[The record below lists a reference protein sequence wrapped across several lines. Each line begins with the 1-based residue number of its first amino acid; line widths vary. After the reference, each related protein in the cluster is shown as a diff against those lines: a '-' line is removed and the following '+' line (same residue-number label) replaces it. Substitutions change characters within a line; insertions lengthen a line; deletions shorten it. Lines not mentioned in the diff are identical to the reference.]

1 MSTHKI
7 ILNLFAVFLIS
18 LGACSNGSDSDFQKT
33 ITEIDS
39 KEKSDS
45 EETFDKMSAIEIPV
59 LEKFNLAGSEAS
71 ANEGINK
78 FSLSFFNI
86 AVASEAL
93 FNSDNKKINQS
104 GNIAISPLSVAIA
117 LSMTANSCDDSTEN
131 TILEI
136 LGCDDLYTLSS
147 VVNQLMRYLSSS
159 NNGIILELANSA
171 YYKNELTPFK
181 EWETI
186 LSSKLYSSVLPLDF
200 DNPSSIDIIN
210 DWCSLN
216 THGKILNFLNS
227 LDSSSVVLLLN
238 TLYFYGSWNSPF
250 NQKSTVNKKFHSKDY
265 GIQHVDM
272 MTKTSEFGY
281 FESDKYQFLS
291 IPFRSGITEMEILL
305 PKEEITAMDL
315 AKTLSYDDISYA
327 ITNKQVKNI
336 ALTLPKFNIST
347 SADITP
353 LLNKLGLP
361 KSINL
366 DKMGI
371 LTLSD
376 EKPIKVMQKT
386 ETLIDEKGAELATA
400 TEVEIFD
407 TSTGTAVNK
416 TETIIFDK
424 PFLCFFINKNTGTIL
439 MASVINNIQEK

>member
-7 ILNLFAVFLIS
+7 ILNLLAVFLIS

-59 LEKFNLAGSEAS
+59 LEKFNLEGSEVS

-78 FSLSFFNI
+78 FSLSFFNT
-86 AVASEAL
+86 AVASESL
-93 FNSDNKKINQS
+93 FSSDSKNSNPS
-104 GNIAISPLSVAIA
+104 GNIAISPLSAAIA

-131 TILEI
+131 AILEM
-136 LGCDDLYTLSS
+136 LGCEDLNTLSS
-147 VVNQLMRYLSSS
+147 TVNQLIRYLPSS

-171 YYKNELTPFK
+171 YYRYELSPTK
-181 EWETI
+181 EWETV
-186 LSSKLYSSVLPLDF
+186 LSSKLYSHVRPLYF

-210 DWCSLN
+210 NWCSLN

-250 NQKSTVNKKFHSKDY
+250 NQESTAKKEFRSRDY
-265 GIQHVDM
+265 GIQHVEM

-281 FESDKYQFLS
+281 FNCNKYQLLS
-291 IPFRSGITEMEILL
+291 IPFRSGLTEMEILL
-305 PKEEITAMDL
+305 PKEGITAIDL
-315 AKTLSYDDISYA
+315 AKSMTYDDISYA
-327 ITNKQVKNI
+327 INNKQDKNI

-347 SADITP
+347 STDITP
-353 LLNKLGLP
+353 V
-361 KSINL
+361 
-366 DKMGI
+366 
-371 LTLSD
+371 LT
-376 EKPIKVMQKT
+376 T
-386 ETLIDEKGAELATA
+386 
-400 TEVEIFD
+400 
-407 TSTGTAVNK
+407 
-416 TETIIFDK
+416 
-424 PFLCFFINKNTGTIL
+424 
-439 MASVINNIQEK
+439 